1 MKQLS
6 DKQNKWL
13 IRSKILWR
21 IKGIMIKPDPSV
33 LTEEEVNMINEIN
46 RLVSL
51 INEHSKE
58 NSIKLGFN
66 AIERCEIGDCNN
78 KMYYHHP
85 KFGNLCKKHFNEL
98 TEMK

>member
-33 LTEEEVNMINEIN
+33 LTEEEVNMIN
-46 RLVSL
+46 
-51 INEHSKE
+51 
-58 NSIKLGFN
+58 